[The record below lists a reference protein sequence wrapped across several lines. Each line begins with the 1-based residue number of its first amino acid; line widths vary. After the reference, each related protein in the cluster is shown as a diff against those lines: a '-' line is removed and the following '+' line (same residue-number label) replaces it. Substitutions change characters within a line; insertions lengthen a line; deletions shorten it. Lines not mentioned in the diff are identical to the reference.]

1 MQNFLIFSNLVA
13 FSALPTIHSPTFA
26 NATRNKHIGYLR
38 AMLCVSILDEKAFF
52 VNFQLSTFNFQLYLC
67 TMKRKQLLLPLLLA
81 VAIVALI
88 AVDCRRNSA
97 HKQPQ
102 SSVTLR
108 GEALGT
114 LYQITAVGSL
124 PEGFQQRLDSLFEVA
139 NNSMSIFRSTSL
151 LSRINRNEEVIA
163 DEHIAHCIRIAQK
176 VSRISDGAYDITI
189 KPLVEAFGFAG
200 KNPDYKVNIDSL
212 LCFVGYEKLSLD
224 GLEVCKADPRVTIDL
239 NSIAKGYT
247 VDLAAALVESTGCT
261 DYLVDI
267 GGEIFCRGRNPRGEA
282 WGVGIETP
290 FEGNFSLT
298 GEHITTVVRVSE
310 VGMATSGNYR
320 NFRTD
325 AAGNKYTHIINP
337 RTGENTTSSLLSATV
352 LAESCALA
360 DAYGTMFI
368 ALGLERS
375 REVAEREGIAALF
388 IYDDGGKMKVEKSE
402 AFEFK
407 IQNSKL
413 GRSRSL

>member
-1 MQNFLIFSNLVA
+1 
-13 FSALPTIHSPTFA
+13 
-26 NATRNKHIGYLR
+26 
-38 AMLCVSILDEKAFF
+38 
-52 VNFQLSTFNFQLYLC
+52 
-67 TMKRKQLLLPLLLA
+67 MKRTNYLIPLLLA
-81 VAIVALI
+81 ALI
-88 AVDCRRNSA
+88 VGLIVMDCRRKPA
-97 HKQPQ
+97 HKEAQP
-102 SSVTLR
+102 SVTLR

-114 LYQITAVGSL
+114 FYQVTAVGSL
-124 PEGFQQRLDSLFEVA
+124 PENFPKRLDSLFDAA
-139 NNSMSIFRSTSL
+139 NASMSIFAEGSL
-151 LSRINRNEEVIA
+151 LSRINRGETTTA
-163 DEHIAHCIRIAQK
+163 DEHIAYCVRLAQG

-200 KNPDYKVNIDSL
+200 KDPNYKVNIDSL
-212 LCFVGYEKLSLD
+212 LSFVGYEKLSVE
-224 GLEVCKADPRVTIDL
+224 GTTIRKSDPRVKIDL

-267 GGEIFCRGRNPRGEA
+267 GGEIFCRGTNPYGEA

-325 AAGNKYTHIINP
+325 SEGNKYTHIINP
-337 RTGENTTSSLLSATV
+337 RTGESTTSSLLSATV
-352 LAESCALA
+352 LADNCALA

-368 ALGLERS
+368 SLGKERS
-375 REVAEREGIAALF
+375 FEVAEREQIAALF
-388 IYDDGGKMKVEKSE
+388 IYDDGGKMRVHKSST
-402 AFEFK
+402 FESK

-413 GRSRSL
+413 KTER

>member
-1 MQNFLIFSNLVA
+1 
-13 FSALPTIHSPTFA
+13 
-26 NATRNKHIGYLR
+26 
-38 AMLCVSILDEKAFF
+38 
-52 VNFQLSTFNFQLYLC
+52 
-67 TMKRKQLLLPLLLA
+67 MKRTNYLIPLLLA
-81 VAIVALI
+81 AAVVALI
-88 AVDCRRNSA
+88 VVDCRRNA
-97 HKQPQ
+97 TPKEAQP
-102 SSVTLR
+102 SVTLR

-114 LYQITAVGSL
+114 FYQVTAVGSL
-124 PEGFQQRLDSLFEVA
+124 PADFSTRLDSLFAAA
-139 NNSMSIFRSTSL
+139 NASMSIFAKGSL
-151 LSRINRNEEVIA
+151 LSRINRGETSTA
-163 DEHIAHCIRIAQK
+163 DEHIIYCINLARGA
-176 VSRISDGAYDITI
+176 SEISDGSYDITI

-200 KNPDYKVNIDSL
+200 KDPNYKINVDSL
-212 LCFVGYEKLSLD
+212 LTFVGYEKLSVE
-224 GLEVCKADPRVTIDL
+224 GLEIRKSDPRVKIDL

-247 VDLAAALVESTGCT
+247 VDLAARLVESTGCT

-267 GGEIFCRGRNPRGEA
+267 GGEIFCRGTNPYGEA

-325 AAGNKYTHIINP
+325 SEGNKYTHIINP

-368 ALGLERS
+368 SLGLERS
-375 REVAEREGIAALF
+375 LEVAEREQIAALF
-388 IYDDGGKMKVEKSE
+388 IYDDGGKMRVHKSK
-402 AFEFK
+402 AFERK
-407 IQNSKL
+407 TQNSKFK
-413 GRSRSL
+413 SE

>member
-1 MQNFLIFSNLVA
+1 
-13 FSALPTIHSPTFA
+13 
-26 NATRNKHIGYLR
+26 
-38 AMLCVSILDEKAFF
+38 
-52 VNFQLSTFNFQLYLC
+52 
-67 TMKRKQLLLPLLLA
+67 MKRTNILLPILLA
-81 VAIVALI
+81 AAVVALI
-88 AVDCRRNSA
+88 VVDCRRKPTPKVA
-97 HKQPQ
+97 QP
-102 SSVTLR
+102 SVTLR

-114 LYQITAVGSL
+114 FYQVTAVGSL
-124 PEGFQQRLDSLFEVA
+124 PEDFTARLDSLFVA
-139 NNSMSIFRSTSL
+139 ANASMSIFAPNSL
-151 LSRINRNEEVIA
+151 LSRINRGEVTTA
-163 DEHIAHCIRIAQK
+163 DEHIVYCVELAQR

-200 KNPDYKVNIDSL
+200 KDPNYKINVDSL
-212 LCFVGYEKLSLD
+212 LAFVGYEKLSVE
-224 GLEVCKADPRVTIDL
+224 GLEIRKSDPRVKIDL

-267 GGEIFCRGRNPRGEA
+267 GGEIYCRGTNPYGEA

-325 AAGNKYTHIINP
+325 SEGNKYTHIIDP
-337 RTGENTTSSLLSATV
+337 RTGKNTTSSLLSATV

-368 ALGLERS
+368 SLGLERS
-375 REVAEREGIAALF
+375 LEVAEREQIAALF
-388 IYDDGGKMKVEKSE
+388 IYDDGGKMRVHKSK

-407 IQNSKL
+407 IQNSKFKIEE
-413 GRSRSL
+413 